1 MPTTESKFTRRTSL
15 NSATGRQELPHD
27 SERVCEPIP
36 IRVPS
41 SEVARILGVKRQ
53 TLSKWR
59 MKKRGPKGFLLLSP
73 TRGVYKLSEVEAYI
87 RELEDRCPASN
98 LPGPTPTRLRGA
110 S

>member
-1 MPTTESKFTRRTSL
+1 MPMTESKFTRQTAL
-15 NSATGRQELPHD
+15 NSATTCQKLPHE
-27 SERVCEPIP
+27 SARACAPIP

-87 RELEDRCPASN
+87 RELEARLPAFN
-98 LPGPTPTRLRGA
+98 LFRPSPTRLRGVA
-110 S
+110 